1 MINYDARDFIIRLTA
16 RTIPAMRYDGI
27 EDYTQWKKHASDK
40 LYELLGLPFAPCN
53 DLFEITAEEEFED
66 YTKIDFSYQ
75 SEEDYFVPASLV
87 IPKGKQLPLPAAI
100 CIQGHTSG
108 MHISL
113 GNELYPQDK
122 LHKQSRDLALQAV
135 KEGYCAVMLEQRY
148 MGICGRDENGGPLC
162 AHKGA
167 SLPALLLGRNAV
179 GERVWDVQRLI
190 DMMEKH
196 FSGYINTDRIMCM
209 GNSGGGITTFYAAC
223 VDERIQLS
231 VPFCSVCEFEASFIP
246 NHHCA
251 CSYIPGIRKYFEMG
265 DMACLMA
272 HRKLIIGCGVKD
284 VEFPLW
290 GVEKSYERA
299 KAVFKQ
305 LDRETYCRLIKGE
318 EGHQFYP
325 ELAWPVIREL
335 MQ

>member
-1 MINYDARDFIIRLTA
+1 MNYDARDFIIKLTEK
-16 RTIPAMRYDGI
+16 TVPAMRYNGV
-27 EDYTQWKKHASDK
+27 EDYTQWKKRAADK
-40 LYELLGLPFAPCN
+40 LYELLGLPFAACE
-53 DLFEITAEEEFED
+53 DRFEVTATTELEE
-66 YTKIDFSYQ
+66 YTKIDFRFQ
-75 SEEDYFVPASLV
+75 SEEGYFVPAALL
-87 IPKGKQLPLPAAI
+87 IPKGRQLPMPMAI

-113 GNELYPQDK
+113 GEEHHAWDEASTPHSDF
-122 LHKQSRDLALQAV
+122 ALQAV
-135 KEGYCAVMLEQRY
+135 KEGFCAVMLEQRY
-148 MGICGRDENGGPLC
+148 MGICGSDELGGPLC
-162 AHKGA
+162 SRRGA

-190 DMMEKH
+190 DVAEKH
-196 FSGYINTDRIMCM
+196 FADYIDTDKIMCM

-223 VDERIQLS
+223 VDERIRLS
-231 VPFCSVCEFEASFIP
+231 VPFCSVCEFEASFVP
-246 NHHCA
+246 HHHCA

-272 HRKLIIGCGVKD
+272 HRKLVIGCGVKD

-299 KAVFKQ
+299 NAVFTQ
-305 LDRETYCRLIKGE
+305 LGREQYCRLIKGE